1 MRSRRILF
9 ISFGELG
16 GTSTLRGEELSRG
29 LRDLGWDA
37 RIAVPATLRNREI
50 GKTRDV
56 EPFYF
61 DSSQLRF
68 FRELRRLT
76 RAFDPLFVHFLNPK
90 EKAMAIATMLR
101 RIKYVLDWEDWSTFW
116 KSSSVVRAYE
126 DLRSGVLIRRAGLV
140 VTASRWLG
148 EYIHMRFGR
157 ESLYLP
163 YACLP
168 RRFPEPRV
176 GHEGS
181 VVVGMGNLYS
191 SWDHDLFVEA
201 MGQLKQRGIEPRA
214 RWIGDGEDMQRTRQ
228 RVEALGLTRFEL
240 PGYLDWDLMLRELR
254 EAYCLVFPIRRNLLN
269 LARCPFKC
277 FQFAQSGRPVI
288 TSDVGEVRSILGDLA
303 TYVEPT
309 AQGYAEGIARCL
321 EEGRQE
327 DMKYDLTSHRWDL
340 RAKDLALALEGVS

>member
-9 ISFGELG
+9 ISFGDLG
-16 GTSTLRGEELSRG
+16 GTSTLRAEELSRG
-29 LRDLGWDA
+29 LRALGWEA
-37 RIAVPATLRNREI
+37 RVAVPATFRNKEVGR
-50 GKTRDV
+50 TRAI

-61 DSSQLRF
+61 DASQFTF
-68 FRELRRLT
+68 FGELRRLI
-76 RAFDPLFVHFLNPK
+76 RSFDPLFVHFLNPK
-90 EKAMAIATMLR
+90 EKAMSIALMLR
-101 RIKYVLDWEDWSTFW
+101 RVKYVLDWEDWSTFW
-116 KSSSVVRAYE
+116 KASTVVKAYE
-126 DLRSGVLIRRAGLV
+126 DLRSYVLMRHAGLV

-148 EYIHMRFGR
+148 EYIHNRFGR
-157 ESLYLP
+157 QTLYLP

-168 RRFPEPRV
+168 RSFPDPRDDSD
-176 GHEGS
+176 GS

-201 MGQLKQRGIEPRA
+201 MGELKRRGVEPRA
-214 RWIGDGEDMQRTRQ
+214 CWIGDGEDMERTRR

-240 PGYLDWDLMLRELR
+240 PGYLDWDLMLRQLR

-269 LARCPFKC
+269 SARCPFKC

-309 AQGYAEGIARCL
+309 AEGYAEGIERCL
-321 EEGRQE
+321 AAGRQG
-327 DMKYDLTSHRWDL
+327 DLQYDLASHRWDL
-340 RAKDLALALEGVS
+340 RAMDLARALEGVS

>member
-9 ISFGELG
+9 VSFGDLG
-16 GTSTLRGEELSRG
+16 GTATLRGEELSRG
-29 LRDLGWDA
+29 LRGLGWDA
-37 RIAVPATLRNREI
+37 RLAVPNTARSMQI
-50 GKTRDV
+50 GQGLDV

-61 DSSQLRF
+61 DSGDLRF
-68 FRELRRLT
+68 YWDLRRLS
-76 RAFDPLFVHFLNPK
+76 RSFDPMFVHFLNPK
-90 EKAMAIATMLR
+90 EKAAAMVMSLR
-101 RIKYVLDWEDWSTFW
+101 RVRCVLDWEDWSTFW
-116 KSSSVVRAYE
+116 KKSSVVRAYE
-126 DLRSGVLIRRAGLV
+126 DLRSRFLIRRAALV

-148 EYIHMRFGR
+148 DYIRDGFGR

-168 RRFPEPRV
+168 RSFPNPRAGISGDV
-176 GHEGS
+176 L
-181 VVVGMGNLYS
+181 VGMGNLYS

-201 MGQLKQRGIEPRA
+201 MGRLKGRGVTPKA

-228 RVEALGLTRFEL
+228 RVEALVLTRFEL

-254 EAYCLVFPIRRNLLN
+254 EAYCLVFPIRRNPLN

-309 AQGYAEGIARCL
+309 ADGYAEGIEKCL
-321 EEGRQE
+321 SAGRQE
-327 DMKYDLTSHRWDL
+327 DLKYDLTTQRWDL
-340 RAKDLALALEGVS
+340 RALDLSRALEGVS